1 VARIGA
7 VLHNS
12 LFAAGVKDF
21 FPSCALRRHV
31 SQDTALNSLDVDGVF
46 VIIALPTRT
55 FTSSHALSRDHLPSS
70 HTLHCYVRKVIIS
83 DPEGLSILVNGKK
96 LDDLF
101 FYAFHLS

>member
-55 FTSSHALSRDHLPSS
+55 FTIITRPVTRSFIIITHASLLCEKGDYL
-70 HTLHCYVRKVIIS
+70 
-83 DPEGLSILVNGKK
+83 
-96 LDDLF
+96 
-101 FYAFHLS
+101 

>member
-46 VIIALPTRT
+46 VVFVIIALPTRT
-55 FTSSHALSRDHLPSS
+55 FTIITRPVHEIIYHH
-70 HTLHCYVRKVIIS
+70 HTRFIVM
-83 DPEGLSILVNGKK
+83 
-96 LDDLF
+96 
-101 FYAFHLS
+101 